1 MTTQPHN
8 APGTDRAAKPQNI
21 WLLGMRPR
29 TLTMAAVPV
38 AVGAVLAWAG
48 GAERD
53 WVTFF
58 ATLMCAVL
66 IQIGTNL
73 FNDANDGERGADGPD
88 RIGPVRITGSGL
100 AKPKQVRRAAIACF
114 VAALI
119 AGVYLV
125 VVGGAPILVVGLAS
139 LIAGYAYSAGR
150 RPLSHGPLGEVYVI
164 VFFGLIAVAGS
175 YYLQSRQL
183 PDAAVVLTGI
193 AVGCYAAAV
202 LLVNNL
208 RDTTADLLAGRKTL
222 AGRLGP
228 QASRQLYGLLVLV
241 PFPMLAA
248 AWGVQALGL
257 VWIALPACLWLAVL
271 FARMPVGPGMNAQLG
286 RTALVQVLVGALLI
300 VEHLS

>member
-1 MTTQPHN
+1 MTTRPSN
-8 APGTDRAAKPQNI
+8 APGTYRAVRPQNI

-38 AVGAVLAWAG
+38 MVGAVLAWAG
-48 GAERD
+48 GADRD
-53 WVTFF
+53 WVTLF
-58 ATLMCAVL
+58 ATVMCAVL

-73 FNDANDGERGADGPD
+73 FNDVNDGERGADGPD
-88 RIGPVRITGSGL
+88 RIGPVRITGAGL

-114 VAALI
+114 AAALI
-119 AGVYLV
+119 AGIYLV
-125 VVGGAPILVVGLAS
+125 IIGGIPILLVGLAS

-164 VFFGLIAVAGS
+164 VFFGLIAVTGS
-175 YYLQSRQL
+175 FYLQSLTL

-208 RDTTADLLAGRKTL
+208 RDTAADLRAGRKTL
-222 AGRLGP
+222 VGRLGTH
-228 QASRQLYGLLVLV
+228 ASRQLYALLVLL

-248 AWGVQALGL
+248 AWGARALGL
-257 VWIALPACLWLAVL
+257 VWIALPACLWLTLL

-286 RTALVQVLVGALLI
+286 RTALVQVLVGTLLI
-300 VEHLS
+300 LEHLY

>member
-1 MTTQPHN
+1 MSSE
-8 APGTDRAAKPQNI
+8 APNI

-38 AVGAVLAWAG
+38 AVGAVLAWARS
-48 GAERD
+48 ANPD
-53 WVTFF
+53 WVIFS
-58 ATLMCAVL
+58 ATLACAVL

-119 AGVYLV
+119 AGVYLI
-125 VVGGAPILVVGLAS
+125 VVGGLPILVIGLAS
-139 LIAGYAYSAGR
+139 LASGYAYSSGP
-150 RPLSHGPLGEVYVI
+150 RPLSHGPFGEVYVI
-164 VFFGLIAVAGS
+164 VFFGLVAVAGS
-175 YYLQSRQL
+175 YYLQIAQL
-183 PDAAVVLTGI
+183 PDDAVSLTGI
-193 AVGCYAAAV
+193 AIGCYAAAV

-208 RDTTADLLAGRKTL
+208 RDTEADLRAGRKTL
-222 AGRLGP
+222 AGRLG
-228 QASRQLYGLLVLV
+228 QRSTQWLYGFLVLV

-248 AWGVQALGL
+248 AWGTQTLGL
-257 VWIALPACLWLAVL
+257 VWLALPVCLWLAVL

-300 VEHLS
+300 VEQLS

>member
-1 MTTQPHN
+1 MNSEP
-8 APGTDRAAKPQNI
+8 PNI

-38 AVGAVLAWAG
+38 AVGAVLAWAR
-48 GAERD
+48 GADPD
-53 WVTFF
+53 WITFI
-58 ATLMCAVL
+58 ATLACAVL

-119 AGVYLV
+119 AGVYLI
-125 VVGGAPILVVGLAS
+125 VVGGLPILVIGLAS
-139 LIAGYAYSAGR
+139 LASGYAYSSGP
-150 RPLSHGPLGEVYVI
+150 RPLSHGPFGEVYVI
-164 VFFGLIAVAGS
+164 VFFGLVAVAGS
-175 YYLQSRQL
+175 YYLQIAQL
-183 PDAAVVLTGI
+183 PDDAVSLTGI
-193 AVGCYAAAV
+193 AIGCYAAAV

-208 RDTTADLLAGRKTL
+208 RDTEADLRAGRKTL
-222 AGRLGP
+222 AGRLG
-228 QASRQLYGLLVLV
+228 QRSTQWLYGFLVLV

-248 AWGVQALGL
+248 AWGTQALGL
-257 VWIALPACLWLAVL
+257 VWLALPVCLWLAVL

-300 VEHLS
+300 VEQLA